1 MLGFLIDKFIKS
13 RDFENTKNRNSL
25 ISLSGYMGLGFNIL
39 LFVIKILIGLFI
51 NSISVISDAVNNLT
65 DSLASVITIIGSY
78 FAAKPADEDHP
89 YGHGRSEY
97 IASLLVGISIII
109 VGLTITK
116 SSIENIVNPQE
127 VSFSVPMLIILI
139 ISIGIKVYMYFYNTK
154 IYKIIDSNLN
164 KSQALDSRN
173 DILMSSMVV
182 ISVIFNAYFN
192 FNIEGT
198 VGFVISIIIILS
210 GIEIIK
216 EMGDVLLG
224 KEIDHELIEALRKIL
239 LEGKYVQ
246 GVHDIELHE
255 YGKNQLFGTAH
266 VEVPV
271 NIDVYTM
278 HEIVDAL
285 EKRAKNELQID
296 LSIHMDPSYCL
307 DEDVYGPTPCK
318 REKV

>member
-1 MLGFLIDKFIKS
+1 MLNFLIDKIIKS
-13 RDFENTKNRNSL
+13 RDFEDSKNRNSL

-39 LFVIKILIGLFI
+39 LFLVKIIIGLFI

-65 DSLASVITIIGSY
+65 DSLASIITILGSY
-78 FAAKPADEDHP
+78 FSAKPADEGHP

-109 VGLTITK
+109 VGLTIAK
-116 SSIENIVNPQE
+116 SSIENIVNPQAI
-127 VSFSVPMLIILI
+127 SFNLPMLLILI
-139 ISIGIKVYMYFYNTK
+139 ISIGIKVYMYIYNMK
-154 IYKIIDSNLN
+154 IYKKIDSALN

-173 DILMSSMVV
+173 DVLMSSMVV
-182 ISVIFNAYFN
+182 ISVILHAYFN
-192 FNIEGT
+192 INIEGP
-198 VGFVISIIIILS
+198 VGFVISIIILLS

-224 KEIDHELIEALRKIL
+224 KEIDPELINKLRDIL
-239 LEGKYVQ
+239 MQGEYIQ

-278 HEIVDAL
+278 HEIVDKL
-285 EKRAKNELQID
+285 EKKAREELQID

-307 DEDVYGPTPCK
+307 DKDVYGPNPCK
-318 REKV
+318 RIKK